1 MATTKQKRKSAAGTR
16 PNATFPKKKASSP
29 ARTPSL
35 RGKDLERAVEQF
47 QAEPDEKGA
56 HEQWKQV
63 ESSIFG
69 VQFKSGNFLPGSS
82 VN

>member
-1 MATTKQKRKSAAGTR
+1 MATTRQKRKTSTGTR
-16 PNATFPKKKASSP
+16 PKAKLPKKKAASP
-29 ARTPSL
+29 HRTVNL

-47 QAEPDEKGA
+47 QAEPDEKKA

-69 VQFKSGNFLPGSS
+69 VQFKD
-82 VN
+82 